1 MRAIG
6 LAIRRCSIEF
16 CRELRFKATARVFEL
31 SFSPR
36 NVGQHC
42 VQPLWTQYQEPEHKH
57 EQDFCAKTHD
67 HSLVTRWSLATMI
80 VVLTGFSSSACI
92 ADLKP
97 RIPSP
102 IPLPSSGSFLGPNT
116 SNAIPKITSR
126 CIG

>member
-6 LAIRRCSIEF
+6 FAIRRCSIEF

-42 VQPLWTQYQEPEHKH
+42 VQPLWTQYQETEPKH

-67 HSLVTRWSLATMI
+67 SLFGYASVVGNHDCCADGLLFLSFHS
-80 VVLTGFSSSACI
+80 
-92 ADLKP
+92 
-97 RIPSP
+97 
-102 IPLPSSGSFLGPNT
+102 
-116 SNAIPKITSR
+116 
-126 CIG
+126 